1 MNRAAVALWMIAA
14 LLLAGCATSV
24 PAPPER
30 AIVVASPVDEALETG
45 IAVLVERGFVIR
57 LADADLGLVD
67 AVRAARPPYVVR
79 LEASA
84 VERAEAE
91 SGTRLALSGQRG
103 GSYIEPWRFDTLL
116 AEIAARLKGLN
127 R

>member
-1 MNRAAVALWMIAA
+1 MSRAIVALWMTMG

-57 LADADLGLVD
+57 LADAKLGRVD
-67 AVRAARPPYVVR
+67 AVRAARPGYVVR

-84 VERAEAE
+84 VKQAEAE
-91 SGTRLALSGQRG
+91 SGTRLALSGRRG

-116 AEIAARLKGLN
+116 AEIAARIEGLS